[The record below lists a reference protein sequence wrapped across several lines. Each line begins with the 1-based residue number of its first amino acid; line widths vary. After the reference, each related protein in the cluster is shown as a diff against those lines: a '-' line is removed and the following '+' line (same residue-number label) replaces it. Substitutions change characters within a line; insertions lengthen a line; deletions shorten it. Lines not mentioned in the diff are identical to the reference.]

1 MEELFNKCELCPR
14 KCMVNRNIGEIGYCR
29 ASNKMKIGG
38 YHLHMWEEPVI
49 TGDKGSGTIFFSY
62 CNLRCVYCQ
71 NYDISFNCI
80 GEEITV
86 NRLADIM
93 IELQDMGALN
103 INLVTPSHYIPLI
116 RDSIIMAKDSGLT
129 IPIIYNTSGYDRV
142 ESLKLLEGLI
152 DIYLPDF
159 KYYNDKLGKYSNISN
174 YFETASLALKEMYR
188 QVGKLRYNKDGILVK
203 GMIVRH
209 LVLPN
214 NYDDSKKFILSYK
227 IENGKIVAKL
237 ASGESCTVPYSEE
250 NENKIIS
257 RMEEQAR
264 YAQPKPLRMLDKIL
278 TISQPLML
286 PIAIMN
292 FVNNGGW
299 FYGMFLAIIVEG
311 AIYYPAKT
319 IINAIKKRDIKKLNY
334 FLDHKEELNE
344 NIEKSEKSENIKLG
358 VSKKAIKQIELQKSK
373 NKQPFNINNIDNY
386 SLSDLKALRE
396 NIKRISTFGFN
407 EEETILEDTIEKKG
421 PVLKMTLD
429 NKRK

>member
-1 MEELFNKCELCPR
+1 
-14 KCMVNRNIGEIGYCR
+14 
-29 ASNKMKIGG
+29 MKD
-38 YHLHMWEEPVI
+38 Y
-49 TGDKGSGTIFFSY
+49 
-62 CNLRCVYCQ
+62 
-71 NYDISFNCI
+71 
-80 GEEITV
+80 
-86 NRLADIM
+86 
-93 IELQDMGALN
+93 
-103 INLVTPSHYIPLI
+103 
-116 RDSIIMAKDSGLT
+116 
-129 IPIIYNTSGYDRV
+129 
-142 ESLKLLEGLI
+142 SL
-152 DIYLPDF
+152 
-159 KYYNDKLGKYSNISN
+159 
-174 YFETASLALKEMYR
+174 
-188 QVGKLRYNKDGILVK
+188 
-203 GMIVRH
+203 
-209 LVLPN
+209 
-214 NYDDSKKFILSYK
+214 NYDDSKNFILSYK

-264 YAQPKPLRMLDKIL
+264 YAQPKPLQMLDKIL

-299 FYGMFLAIIVEG
+299 FYGMLLAIIAEG

-344 NIEKSEKSENIKLG
+344 NIEKNEKSENIKLG

-396 NIKRISTFGFN
+396 NIERISTFGFN
-407 EEETILEDTIEKKG
+407 EEETILEDTIEEKG

>member
-1 MEELFNKCELCPR
+1 
-14 KCMVNRNIGEIGYCR
+14 
-29 ASNKMKIGG
+29 MKD
-38 YHLHMWEEPVI
+38 Y
-49 TGDKGSGTIFFSY
+49 
-62 CNLRCVYCQ
+62 
-71 NYDISFNCI
+71 
-80 GEEITV
+80 
-86 NRLADIM
+86 
-93 IELQDMGALN
+93 
-103 INLVTPSHYIPLI
+103 
-116 RDSIIMAKDSGLT
+116 
-129 IPIIYNTSGYDRV
+129 
-142 ESLKLLEGLI
+142 SL
-152 DIYLPDF
+152 
-159 KYYNDKLGKYSNISN
+159 
-174 YFETASLALKEMYR
+174 
-188 QVGKLRYNKDGILVK
+188 
-203 GMIVRH
+203 
-209 LVLPN
+209 

-237 ASGESCTVPYSEE
+237 ASGESYTVPYSEE

-264 YAQPKPLRMLDKIL
+264 YAQPKPLKMLDKIL

-299 FYGMFLAIIVEG
+299 FYGMLLAIIAEG

-344 NIEKSEKSENIKLG
+344 NIENIEKSEKSEKSENIKLG

-407 EEETILEDTIEKKG
+407 KEETILEDTIEEKG

-429 NKRK
+429 NKRKWFIK